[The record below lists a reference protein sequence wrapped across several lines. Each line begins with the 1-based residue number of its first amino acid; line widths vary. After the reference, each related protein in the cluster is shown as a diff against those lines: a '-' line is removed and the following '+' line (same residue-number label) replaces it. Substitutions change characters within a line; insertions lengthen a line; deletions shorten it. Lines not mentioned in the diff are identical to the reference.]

1 MPWRRANYFL
11 EHAGQLSSADEIMRA
26 LERMLNDEGISHYC
40 LSFLPSATESFNEV
54 TLASRFPAGFIEH
67 YTEQDYVKD
76 DPAMRKVRTALF
88 PFRWQKEA
96 PFDPEREPR
105 AVKAV
110 EACREAGLVD
120 GVVIPVNSRRLGR
133 LGQIWFGGA
142 EFHLSDDFWPA
153 LHLSAQYAFDRIMQ
167 IDGASVEIENPLNE
181 REREILTLAAMF
193 LTTDQIAGRLH
204 ISERTVR
211 WHVSNSMRKLDAINR
226 TQAIAI
232 ARRNGFIEP

>member
-1 MPWRRANYFL
+1 
-11 EHAGQLSSADEIMRA
+11 
-26 LERMLNDEGISHYC
+26 
-40 LSFLPSATESFNEV
+40 
-54 TLASRFPAGFIEH
+54 
-67 YTEQDYVKD
+67 
-76 DPAMRKVRTALF
+76 
-88 PFRWQKEA
+88 
-96 PFDPEREPR
+96 
-105 AVKAV
+105 
-110 EACREAGLVD
+110 
-120 GVVIPVNSRRLGR
+120 
-133 LGQIWFGGA
+133 
-142 EFHLSDDFWPA
+142 
-153 LHLSAQYAFDRIMQ
+153 MQ